1 MKKKEKKK
9 ESLETNKNYN
19 DDSTSIVRKISM
31 R

>member
-9 ESLETNKNYN
+9 SLETNKNYN